1 MYSENI
7 FKMVFPLNCL
17 FLGDAPARAIQ
28 VKISDEIIV
37 DNCTINYEDIT
48 VSDVKSLILSKKGV
62 SYSPDNLNLWKVDRD
77 SVIKNNELLRTF
89 STENDIKE
97 KLGGELMQ
105 PRLSLDEYFNED
117 SFKDKKSKS
126 AIHIIVQRLTT
137 TTELERK
144 RKNTEVE
151 TTSRKRREWAVNST
165 IRNEIS
171 GSVYFVDP
179 AETSRPLF
187 DMIKKGEFVALYGAR
202 ASGKSTRVDQI
213 MIELKSEG
221 YVCIYVSF
229 EGVNMSTLSTFW
241 SSIGAKLV
249 INAPK
254 YFELDKV
261 KSADDFMLKFRK
273 GPWKDKHVVLFID
286 EYDSLLEANDDIRSS
301 FLGAIRNI
309 KNSKRDYAIWS
320 SVAIGPLSILFLKS
334 DKINVSPFNVKEPF
348 RNPNFTLAQVESIYK
363 DYVDD
368 NKLTIAPEVIKD
380 IYERTNGHAGLVC
393 LCGRAI
399 QNNLEKKLDESRRLD
414 FTLWSN
420 FLATSR
426 VTDIMIRYITFN
438 KMVSD
443 LSKPKAKEALDLLR
457 SVFLGF
463 FDFVKIEATE
473 ERRLADFLTTMGVL
487 VRDNENG
494 FSYKMSSMLI
504 DRLIRRDVISELYN
518 SRPTVP
524 VPQTHEGSLKII
536 DTLIEAALVEVDGYL
551 HTKVPRESVYD
562 TELYRILV
570 NWIVNE
576 CNFVVTGQHH
586 LIDHVDNDEK
596 GKHYYSDIT
605 IMSEDQ
611 TAVLELLAS
620 ATKNELNEHFERILN
635 YAEML
640 SANDIWIVN
649 FTGEDNATKQPH
661 WPPND
666 GKFESVN
673 VFHDR
678 KFENIRMS
686 TRYVTFN
693 SANTFSYII
702 DRVF

>member
-1 MYSENI
+1 MI
-7 FKMVFPLNCL
+7 FSLNCL
-17 FLGDAPARAIQ
+17 ISGQTSDYIINVPIGDFFLSEENT
-28 VKISDEIIV
+28 KIKFTDMTVANLKDQISRTKEVI
-37 DNCTINYEDIT
+37 EDKIT
-48 VSDVKSLILSKKGV
+48 KM
-62 SYSPDNLNLWKVDRD
+62 NLWKVELTTYEADNLSAEDIESHERSEKMVTTSNLD
-77 SVIKNNELLRTF
+77 KYFNNNEDKNPKKGYLHVFIVPTA
-89 STENDIKE
+89 TD
-97 KLGGELMQ
+97 LG
-105 PRLSLDEYFNED
+105 
-117 SFKDKKSKS
+117 
-126 AIHIIVQRLTT
+126 
-137 TTELERK
+137 RK
-144 RKNTEVE
+144 GRNTEVE
-151 TTSRKRREWAVNST
+151 TTSRKRRSWAINST
-165 IRNEIS
+165 IANELRD
-171 GSVYFVDP
+171 SVYFVDTT
-179 AETSRPLF
+179 ETSGPLR
-187 DMIKKGEFVALYGAR
+187 DMIQKGEFVALYGAR
-202 ASGKSTRVDQI
+202 ASGKSTRVDQAI
-213 MIELKSEG
+213 FKLKSEG
-221 YVCIYVSF
+221 YVCIYVTL
-229 EGVNMSTLSTFW
+229 EGVNISTTDIFW
-241 SSIGAKLV
+241 SSLGTKLA
-249 INAPK
+249 INAPNYFK
-254 YFELDKV
+254 YNEV
-261 KSADDFMLKFRK
+261 KSSDDFMFKFRK
-273 GPWKDKHVVLFID
+273 SNWESDVVFFID
-286 EYDSLLEANDDIRSS
+286 EYDVLLEANDDIKSS
-301 FLGAIRNI
+301 FLGTIRNI
-309 KNSKRDYAIWS
+309 KNSKRDYAILS

-334 DKINVSPFNVKEPF
+334 DKINVPPFNVIKPF
-348 RNPNFTLAQVESIYK
+348 RNPNFTLAQVESLYK
-363 DYVDD
+363 EYEDD
-368 NKLTIAPEVIKD
+368 NKLTIVPEVIKD
-380 IYERTNGHAGLVC
+380 IYEQTNGHAGLVC

-463 FDFVKIEATE
+463 FDFVQIEATE

-487 VRDNENG
+487 VRDNENK

-536 DTLIEAALVEVDGYL
+536 DTLIEAVRCFDKTIIHNAFKRSFKKALVEVDGYL

-611 TAVLELLAS
+611 TVVLELLAS

-649 FTGEDNATKQPH
+649 FTCEYNATKQP
-661 WPPND
+661 PLA
-666 GKFESVN
+666 
-673 VFHDR
+673 
-678 KFENIRMS
+678 
-686 TRYVTFN
+686 TQ
-693 SANTFSYII
+693 
-702 DRVF
+702 